1 MIINEELI
9 MLDEK
14 VDQLITDIVHSDTY
28 HSYIEAQKAVNQDEV
43 LRQCILDFQNKKQH
57 FEDIERFGSFLP
69 EFKESRRELQR
80 SKRKMDMQ
88 PNMIDFRQ
96 SETALQGVLDEVC
109 LSLTSVISENIKVD
123 AGNPFFVRQNHRS
136 CGGSCHV

>member
-1 MIINEELI
+1 M
-9 MLDEK
+9 
-14 VDQLITDIVHSDTY
+14 
-28 HSYIEAQKAVNQDEV
+28 NQDEV

-88 PNMIDFRQ
+88 SNMIDFRQ

-123 AGNPFFVRQNHRS
+123 AGNPFFIRQNHHS

>member
-9 MLDEK
+9 MLDDK

-28 HSYIEAQKAVNQDEV
+28 HSYIKAQKAVNQDEV

-123 AGNPFFVRQNHRS
+123 AGNPFFIRQNHHS